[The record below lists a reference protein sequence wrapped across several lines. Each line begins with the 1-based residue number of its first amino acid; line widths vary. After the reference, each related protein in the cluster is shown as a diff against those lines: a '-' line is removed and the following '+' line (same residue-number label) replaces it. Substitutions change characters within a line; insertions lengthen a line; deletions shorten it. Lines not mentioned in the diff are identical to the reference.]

1 MPVEILKKLDLDA
14 MFKPR
19 SIALVGASSHFNKLS
34 GRPLRF
40 LKEYG
45 YPGKIYPI
53 NPNYQDLAG
62 LKCYPDLKSVP
73 GEIDLAVV
81 ALPAA
86 AVPGAIRECAAK
98 GVKAVTVFTAGFA
111 EMGAAGRRLQE
122 EMRQAA
128 LDGGVALSGPNCAG
142 LVSVHEKSMGT
153 FNTAMDR
160 GSLREGPISFVAQ
173 SGALGTYMFGAAQDA
188 GVGFNYWVST
198 GNEAVLGFPDFV
210 SYFLKQESTKAII
223 GYMEDARDGEAF
235 KRCAVEALDAGKPL
249 IILKV
254 GVSESGAKAAAS
266 HTGALAGSDQVYDA
280 VFEQYGVIR
289 AHDVEQLFD
298 LANISTAPHYPK
310 GPQTAMM
317 TISGG
322 AGILM
327 CDRCEEARLKVTSL
341 TPETTESLRKVLPAF
356 ASPVNPVDV
365 TAELV
370 ATPGLLK
377 GPMQMVLADPNV
389 DSLVIF
395 LGLQLHTGAAL
406 ARDIVEVAASSDKM
420 VAVNWIAPPAE
431 ALTILRENKI
441 PVFSDPARGIRA
453 LGALVNYVQR
463 RQRYLRREQG
473 TGNRDQGSG
482 VREQV
487 KQKQEAGPDEER
499 REKARR
505 ILQQA
510 RQLGRQALTESE
522 GKAILEL
529 YGIPSPKRQLAH
541 SAAETA
547 KTANEMG
554 YPVVMKIASAEITH
568 KTEAGGVRLGVKDAN
583 EAAQAYGEIIANAQ
597 AYNPKAKLDGVLVEQ
612 MITGGVQVIV
622 GFKLDSRFGPAVT
635 FGMGGIFVEL
645 IRDFALRV
653 VPFDEEEALA
663 MIRGTKAYP
672 LLTGYRGDKPRD
684 VAALSRVIL
693 AVSRLAQDFKD
704 ELAEVDINP
713 VLVLPEGNGVVAVDA
728 LMVLK

>member
-1 MPVEILKKLDLDA
+1 MPLQTLTKFDLDA

-19 SIALVGASSHFNKLS
+19 SIALVGASSDLRKLS

-53 NPNYQDLAG
+53 NPNYPEIAG
-62 LKCYPDLKSVP
+62 IKCYPDLKSVP
-73 GEIDLAVV
+73 DEIDLAVIM
-81 ALPAA
+81 LPAK
-86 AVPGAIRECAAK
+86 AVPAAIQECAAK
-98 GVKAVTVFTAGFA
+98 GVKSATVFTAGFG
-111 EMGAAGRRLQE
+111 EVSDEGRRMQE
-122 EMRQAA
+122 NMRLAA
-128 LDGGVALSGPNCAG
+128 MEGGVALSGPNCAG
-142 LVSVHEKSMGT
+142 LVSVREKSMGT

-210 SYFLKQESTKAII
+210 SYFVKQESTKGII

-235 KRCAVEALDAGKPL
+235 KRCATEALLAGKPL

-254 GVSESGAKAAAS
+254 GVSDSGAKAATS
-266 HTGALAGSDQVYDA
+266 HTGALAGSDKVYDA
-280 VFEQYGVIR
+280 VFDQYGVIR
-289 AHDVEQLFD
+289 AQDVEQLFD
-298 LANISTAPHYPK
+298 FATICTAPHYPK
-310 GPQTAMM
+310 GPNTAMM

-327 CDRCEEARLKVTSL
+327 CDRCEEAGLKVTTL
-341 TPETTESLRKVLPAF
+341 TDETSKALRPPVLPAF
-356 ASPVNPVDV
+356 ASFVNPVDV

-377 GPMQMVLADPNV
+377 TPMEIVLADPNV

-406 ARDIVEVAASSDKM
+406 ARDIIDVAGKTDKM

-431 ALTILRENKI
+431 ALTMLRENHI
-441 PVFSDPARGIRA
+441 PVFSDPGRGIRA
-453 LGALVNYVQR
+453 LGALAGYVS
-463 RQRYLRREQG
+463 RRERFMTSRSPNAKAAQAS
-473 TGNRDQGSG
+473 TDRQTQEKT
-482 VREQV
+482 REIIQT
-487 KQKQEAGPDEER
+487 ARREER
-499 REKARR
+499 N
-505 ILQQA
+505 
-510 RQLGRQALTESE
+510 ALTEAE
-522 GKAILEL
+522 GKAILSSYE
-529 YGIPSPKRQLAH
+529 IPSPKRALAAN
-541 SAAETA
+541 SAEAVKA
-547 KTANEMG
+547 AQEMG
-554 YPVVMKIASAEITH
+554 FPVVMKIASADITH
-568 KTEAGGVRLGVKDAN
+568 KTEAGGVRLGIADA
-583 EAAQAYGEIIANAQ
+583 QQVSKTYDEIIANAKS
-597 AYNPKAKLDGVLVEQ
+597 YNPKAKLDGVLIEQ
-612 MITGGVQVIV
+612 MITDGVQVIV
-622 GFKLDSRFGPAVT
+622 GFKQDERFGPAVT

-653 VPFDEEEALA
+653 VPFDEEEARE
-663 MIRGTKAYP
+663 MIQRTKAYP

-684 VAALSRVIL
+684 IAALAKVIV
-693 AVSRLAQDFKD
+693 AVGRLAQDFKD
-704 ELAEVDINP
+704 DLAEVDINP